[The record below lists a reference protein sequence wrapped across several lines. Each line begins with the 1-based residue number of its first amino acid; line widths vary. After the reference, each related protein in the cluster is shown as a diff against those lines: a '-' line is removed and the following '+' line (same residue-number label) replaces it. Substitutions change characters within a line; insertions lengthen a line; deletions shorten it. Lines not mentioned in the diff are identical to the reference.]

1 MNRSKPALF
10 AIFSV
15 LLFAQ
20 PSLVSQELNSTF
32 ARDPN
37 QPVDRQ
43 YTDQIH
49 KYTTDPSF
57 TSPLVD
63 YLPASKT
70 VPTPARVLGDV
81 AGAPDMLPYAEDVY
95 KYFRLL
101 EASTPRVKVFSIG
114 RTEEGREMIAVA
126 ISDAPLLAAARAN
139 DSRLAQLSDPRSIG
153 LDDRKARNLIDQSWP
168 VY

>member
-1 MNRSKPALF
+1 MISSQLRCLAAFLVLF
-10 AIFSV
+10 CAST
-15 LLFAQ
+15 
-20 PSLVSQELNSTF
+20 LVSQETDSTF
-32 ARDPN
+32 ARDSN
-37 QPVDRQ
+37 QPIDKL

-70 VPTPARVLGDV
+70 VPTPSKVLGDV

-114 RTEEGREMIAVA
+114 QTEEGREMIAVA
-126 ISDAPLLAAARAN
+126 VADAPLLATSSS
-139 DSRLAQLSDPRSIG
+139 SRGLSTTSRVPSIPR
-153 LDDRKARNLIDQSWP
+153 RP
-168 VY
+168 VLRRH

>member
-1 MNRSKPALF
+1 MRLTPLALVLSSLCFLSPA
-10 AIFSV
+10 ASV
-15 LLFAQ
+15 Q
-20 PSLVSQELNSTF
+20 SQSLNTNF
-32 ARDPN
+32 ARDP
-37 QPVDRQ
+37 QQSIDQ
-43 YTDQIH
+43 EYTDHIH
-49 KYTTDPSF
+49 KYTTDPTF

-101 EASTPRVKVFSIG
+101 EAATPRVKVFSIG

-126 ISDAPLLAAARAN
+126 ISDAPLLASAKAN

-153 LDDRKARNLIDQSWP
+153 LDDRKARNL
-168 VY
+168 